1 MERKMKRGYFITIEG
16 CEGAGKSTAIK
27 FIEDYLKPHDV
38 SLLIT
43 REPGGT
49 EIAEDIRKILLPL
62 AGHYHE
68 EMCTITELLL
78 YFASRAQHLTR
89 SIIPALENGQWVLC
103 DRFTDSSYAYQGIG
117 RGISEAT
124 VAQLEK
130 MVHGD
135 LQPDFTLLLDLDPKI
150 GLERIHKTGRAL
162 DRIEVENLD
171 FFERVRES
179 YLKRAKNAPK
189 RFRIIDA
196 SKKPAEVEE
205 QLKKILDDIVD
216 RFRVHL

>member
-1 MERKMKRGYFITIEG
+1 MKRGYFITIEG

-27 FIEDYLKPHDV
+27 FIEEYLKSHGV

-49 EIAEDIRKILLPL
+49 EIAEDIRKILLPK
-62 AGHYHE
+62 AAHYHE
-68 EMCTITELLL
+68 EMCPITELLL
-78 YFASRAQHLTR
+78 YFASRAQHLAR
-89 SIIPALENGQWVLC
+89 SIIPALEQGLWVLC

-117 RGISEAT
+117 RGIAEVT

-130 MVHGD
+130 IVHGN

-150 GLERIHKTGRAL
+150 GLERIHKTGRGL
-162 DRIEVENLD
+162 DRIEIESLD
-171 FFERVRES
+171 FFQRVREN
-179 YLKRAKNAPK
+179 YLKRAKKAPR

-196 SKKPAEVEE
+196 SKTPAEVKM
-205 QLKKILDDIVD
+205 QLKHILEKILTK
-216 RFRVHL
+216 

>member
-1 MERKMKRGYFITIEG
+1 MQRGYFITVEG
-16 CEGAGKSTAIK
+16 CEGAGKSTVMK
-27 FIEDYLKPHDV
+27 FIEDYLKTHDI
-38 SLLIT
+38 SLLVT

-62 AGHYHE
+62 ASHYHE
-68 EMCTITELLL
+68 KMCPITELLL
-78 YFASRAQHLTR
+78 YFASRAQHLAR
-89 SIIPALENGQWVLC
+89 SIVPALERGEWVLC

-117 RGISEAT
+117 RGIPDAT

-130 MVHGD
+130 IVHGD

-150 GLERIHKTGRAL
+150 GLERIHKSGRGL

-171 FFERVRES
+171 FFQRVRES
-179 YLKRAKNAPK
+179 YLKRAKNAPQ

-196 SKKPAEVEE
+196 SKTPVEVEG
-205 QLKKILDDIVD
+205 QLKKILDDV
-216 RFRVHL
+216 L

>member
-1 MERKMKRGYFITIEG
+1 MQRGYFITIEG

-27 FIEDYLKPHDV
+27 FIEEHLKSRGV

-49 EIAEDIRKILLPL
+49 EIAEDIRKILLPK
-62 AGHYHE
+62 ASHYHE
-68 EMCTITELLL
+68 EMCPITELLL
-78 YFASRAQHLTR
+78 YFASRAQHLAR
-89 SIIPALENGQWVLC
+89 SIIPALERGQWVLC

-130 MVHGD
+130 IVHGN

-150 GLERIHKTGRAL
+150 GLERIHQTGRDL

-171 FFERVRES
+171 FFKRVRES
-179 YLKRAKNAPK
+179 YLKRAKNAHK

-196 SKKPAEVEE
+196 SRTPTEVKM
-205 QLKKILDDIVD
+205 QLEKILEEILFL
-216 RFRVHL
+216 RK